1 MIAAERLCYGVAE
14 PMNATPFKGKI
25 ALITGAS
32 RGIGRATAL
41 RLAEGGAD
49 VVVHYRQNEAHAR
62 EVASAV
68 EALGRRG
75 LAVRADLEKPEEIRA
90 LFATVGGEL
99 GALDI
104 FVANAAA
111 TVFRDVLDLK
121 DYNVI
126 RTYQITVLGFIQSVQ
141 AAVRLME
148 GRNGRIVTLSSF
160 PMDRYLPGYAT
171 LASAKAAVETLTR
184 YLACELAGRGIN
196 VNCVSPGLVLTDSS
210 KIYGGEDY
218 ERFERAIVEATPK
231 GRAGTPDDIARVIAF
246 LCSDDAEWITGQTI
260 MVDGGMTLTLPY
272 LRRP

>member
-1 MIAAERLCYGVAE
+1 MD
-14 PMNATPFKGKI
+14 ATPFKGKI

-49 VVVHYRQNEAHAR
+49 VVIHYRRGEARAR
-62 EVASAV
+62 EVAGAV

-75 LAVRADLEKPEEIRA
+75 LAVRADLEKPEEIRD
-90 LFATVGGEL
+90 LFATVGAEL

-126 RTYQITVLGFIQSVQ
+126 RTYQITIMSFIQSVQ
-141 AAVRLME
+141 AAARLME

-160 PMDRYLPGYAT
+160 PVARYLPGYAT
-171 LASAKAAVETLTR
+171 LASAKAALESLTR

-196 VNCVSPGLVLTDSS
+196 VNCVSPGLVLTDSART
-210 KIYGGEDY
+210 YGGDDY
-218 ERFERAIVEATPK
+218 ERFERTLIEATPK
-231 GRAGTPDDIARVIAF
+231 GRAGTPEDIAKVIAF
-246 LCSDDAEWITGQTI
+246 LCSDDAEWITGQTFV
-260 MVDGGMTLTLPY
+260 VDGGMTLTLPY